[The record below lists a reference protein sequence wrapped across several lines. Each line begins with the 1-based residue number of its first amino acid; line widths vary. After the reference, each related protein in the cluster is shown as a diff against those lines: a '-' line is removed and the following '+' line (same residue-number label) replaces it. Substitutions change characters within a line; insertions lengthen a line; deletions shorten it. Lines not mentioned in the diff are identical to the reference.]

1 MNKGT
6 RSIIFT
12 LTLCLAAILFSA
24 QESERALKIKQL
36 MDEEIERRVQK
47 YKAARAKRC
56 RELILHAGG
65 EKADSIVIT
74 MGKELRIIQDTINR
88 PDAPDRPNRHEP
100 LKPIDST
107 AAAPLLPDTL
117 SMD

>member
-6 RSIIFT
+6 KQTI
-12 LTLCLAAILFSA
+12 LTLALCIAAMLFSA
-24 QESERALKIKQL
+24 QQSERALIIKQL
-36 MDEEIERRVQK
+36 MDEEIERRVEK

-56 RELILHAGG
+56 RELILNAASQ
-65 EKADSIVIT
+65 KADSIVIT
-74 MGKELRIIQDTINR
+74 MAKELRIIQDTVNR
-88 PDAPDRPNRHEP
+88 PAAPDRPNRPVP

-117 SMD
+117 IMD